1 MRKVIEVTK
10 ALGYHIVAFKMHVCR
25 MLVRANLKG
34 RADFKAL
41 CNFTARGMAH
51 ALSYRAQGGFTNLT
65 SRGDYTASLD
75 IGFGFGLFGLL
86 KLLLRLLNISIIR
99 SVTGSS
105 REHRI
110 AITLTR

>member
-1 MRKVIEVTK
+1 MLINKFLLITFNHPPVFPQLLATLCVDVVMGEVMEVTK
-10 ALGYHIVAFKMHVCR
+10 ALEYHIVAFKIHVCR

-51 ALSYRAQGGFTNLT
+51 ALSYRAQGGFTNLM

-75 IGFGFGLFGLL
+75 FGFGFALY
-86 KLLLRLLNISIIR
+86 
-99 SVTGSS
+99 
-105 REHRI
+105 
-110 AITLTR
+110 